1 MEDYKPK
8 LNGDTSR
15 VFRGEGEG
23 EGGEGGY
30 NGKLYIDTLPGAG
43 NTPVLSLGFH
53 SRFSVTPPSL
63 GYTTALA
70 CCSSNNLVLW
80 FYTKVSEFT

>member
-23 EGGEGGY
+23 GGVKMESC
-30 NGKLYIDTLPGAG
+30 TLIPWAG

-63 GYTTALA
+63 CYTTALA